1 MQLVYGFLLAVAIAF
16 LAHRA
21 HSLNRSGAL
30 AATVTGT
37 IIFGLGGW
45 QWAILLLTFFVTSSA
60 LSRAFKKQKTKLE
73 EKYSKGHERDAGQVF
88 GNGGVASLFALLHGF
103 FPAALWPW
111 LGFAAALAA
120 VNADTWATEIGA
132 FSTRPPRLVTTGA
145 TVAPGTSGG
154 ITLLGTLGG
163 AVGAAMM
170 GVLAGVLEPGS
181 GATEPTLSGAALAL
195 GVALAGAVGML
206 ADSLLGAA
214 AQGQFECASC
224 GRRFER
230 AAAVCHEP
238 VRRIGG
244 LAWLDNDGV
253 NLATTLV
260 GALAALAWRCWA

>member
-1 MQLVYGFLLAVAIAF
+1 VKWLTFDGAVAAVAVGGAVAVGLGWRGVTLLLAFFVSGSLLTRLSGGEGGQRNARQVVANGGVAAAAA
-16 LAHRA
+16 LAGWWA
-21 HSLNRSGAL
+21 VAAGAL
-30 AATVTGT
+30 AA
-37 IIFGLGGW
+37 
-45 QWAILLLTFFVTSSA
+45 
-60 LSRAFKKQKTKLE
+60 
-73 EKYSKGHERDAGQVF
+73 
-88 GNGGVASLFALLHGF
+88 
-103 FPAALWPW
+103 AA
-111 LGFAAALAA
+111 
-120 VNADTWATEIGA
+120 ADTWATEIGA

-163 AVGAAMM
+163 AAGAVVM
-170 GVLAGVLEPGS
+170 GVLAGMLEPRGS
-181 GATEPTLSGAALAL
+181 AAGAPLAGPGLAL
-195 GVALAGAVGML
+195 GVALAGVLGML
-206 ADSLLGAA
+206 ADSLLGAT

-230 AAAVCHEP
+230 AATVCHEP